1 MSEINKLFGGVLR
14 SARDSENMTQDDLA
28 TAIGLSRT
36 AITNIEAGKQGT
48 TIEILYRIAK
58 VLGVEP
64 SDLLPSVSTSDI
76 SSVITDKSNAE
87 KIRKYSS

>member
-14 SARDSENMTQDDLA
+14 SARDAKNMTQENLA

-64 SDLLPSVSTSDI
+64 GDLLPSMGPPDI
-76 SSVITDKSNAE
+76 SSVVTDKSNAE